1 MIIMLVEK
9 TNIKTYIPQ
18 REPFVMIDSLIEANE
33 IGFSSS
39 FFIDNDHIFIEN
51 NILSEA
57 AIIENIEQTCAAGF
71 GYLSSLE
78 VESEPRLGFIGAI
91 TKLEVFNEIKTNV
104 MIETHVSIINTFE
117 NIHLIEGIARSSN
130 IDILK
135 CQMKIVLS

>member
-1 MIIMLVEK
+1 
-9 TNIKTYIPQ
+9 
-18 REPFVMIDSLIEANE
+18 
-33 IGFSSS
+33 
-39 FFIDNDHIFIEN
+39 
-51 NILSEA
+51 LSEA
-57 AIIENIEQTCAAGF
+57 AIIENIAQTCAAGF

-91 TKLEVFNEIKTNV
+91 TKLEVFNELKTNA

-117 NIHLIEGIARSSN
+117 NIHLIEGIARSLN

>member
-39 FFIDNDHIFIEN
+39 FFIDNDNIFIEN

-57 AIIENIEQTCAAGF
+57 AIIENIAQTCAAGF

-91 TKLEVFNEIKTNV
+91 TKLEVFNELKTNA
-104 MIETHVSIINTFE
+104 MIETHLSIINTFE
-117 NIHLIEGIARSSN
+117 NIHLIEGIARSLN
-130 IDILK
+130 IYILK

>member
-18 REPFVMIDSLIEANE
+18 REPFIMIDSLIDANE
-33 IGFSSS
+33 TGFSSS
-39 FFIDNDHIFIEN
+39 FFINNDNRFIEN

-57 AIIENIEQTCAAGF
+57 AIIENIAQTCAAGF

-78 VESEPRLGFIGAI
+78 AESEPRLGFIGAI
-91 TKLEVFNEIKTNV
+91 TKLEVFNEIKTNA

>member
-18 REPFVMIDSLIEANE
+18 REPFIMIDSLIDANE
-33 IGFSSS
+33 NGFSSS
-39 FFIDNDHIFIEN
+39 FFINNNNIFIEN

-57 AIIENIEQTCAAGF
+57 AIIENIAQTCAAGF

-78 VESEPRLGFIGAI
+78 DESKPRLGFIGAI

>member
-1 MIIMLVEK
+1 MLVEK

-18 REPFVMIDSLIEANE
+18 REPFIMIDSLIDANE
-33 IGFSSS
+33 TGFSSS
-39 FFIDNDHIFIEN
+39 FFINNNNIFIEN

-57 AIIENIEQTCAAGF
+57 AIIENIAQTCAAGF

-78 VESEPRLGFIGAI
+78 DESKPRLGFIGAI